1 MTVIAILCQKGGAG
15 KTTLALHL
23 AVAAER
29 AGRRAAIFDL
39 DPQGSAMLWSD
50 NRAAERPEVRPCLSR
65 RLGRE
70 LADGAHDLVVL
81 DTAPQASDAALAAA
95 SAADLVVVPCRPS
108 LFDLDAVKA
117 SVDLA
122 RIAATPAVAA
132 LNAVPPRG
140 RLAEEARAALA
151 GLGLPA
157 LRQSL
162 GHRQAFVHSLTAGL
176 STQEFEPAGK
186 AACEADRLYEEV
198 AARACAPAGA
208 AA

>member
-29 AGRRAAIFDL
+29 AGRPAAIFDL
-39 DPQGSAMLWSD
+39 DPQGSAVLWSD
-50 NRAAERPEVRPCLSR
+50 NRAAGRPEVRQCLSR
-65 RLGRE
+65 RLERE
-70 LADGAHDLVVL
+70 LANGFPELVVL

-95 SAADLVVVPCRPS
+95 CAADLVVIPCRPS

-122 RIAATPAVAA
+122 RIAAAPAVAA

-140 RLAEEARAALA
+140 RLADEARAALA
-151 GLGLPA
+151 GLGLPV

-176 STQEFEPAGK
+176 SAQEFEPAGK
-186 AACEADRLYEEV
+186 AAREAARLYEEV
-198 AARACAPAGA
+198 AACASSGA